1 MTKGPTTAMA
11 MRGHARETE
20 AEGHTGRLTPWG
32 VRPTRVPPVARPVPA
47 IVAAGGAALGRDS
60 LRAIV
65 KSRFPLNIGGLKFC
79 NVAS

>member
-1 MTKGPTTAMA
+1 MGPTSTVA
-11 MRGHARETE
+11 RNRRQRETA
-20 AEGHTGRLTPWG
+20 AEGKTERLTPWG
-32 VRPTRVPPVARPVPA
+32 VQPTRVPPVARPVPA